1 MHFRHLI
8 LLHTQMSDGFRRLP
22 TVRDWPAEFGP
33 YAPGYQPRSD
43 KSRVPTQANHEL
55 RPSHVLELKEG
66 KEARI
71 ATKKK
76 RAIPKRHSISAIR
89 DFPSIPG
96 RFNPHLSD
104 ERRRAMQTHLTQVSE
119 EYARMELEE
128 IRLLK
133 AGALPEGSSRQ
144 RTAFL
149 DRISKDYEAL
159 VKEEEDSSKDSS
171 EE

>member
-1 MHFRHLI
+1 MR
-8 LLHTQMSDGFRRLP
+8 DGYKRLS
-22 TVRDWPAEFGP
+22 TVREWPTEFGP
-33 YAPGYQPRSD
+33 SAPGYQPRSG
-43 KSRVPTQANHEL
+43 KSRVPTLANQQLRPSPIHEL
-55 RPSHVLELKEG
+55 RKGEETS
-66 KEARI
+66 I

-76 RAIPKRHSISAIR
+76 RAVPKRRSISTIR
-89 DFPSIPG
+89 DFPPIPE

-104 ERRRAMQTHLTQVSE
+104 KRKRAMHTHLTQVSE

-144 RTAFL
+144 WTVFL
-149 DRISKDYEAL
+149 ASINKDYVAL
-159 VKEEEDSSKDSS
+159 VKEEENPSEDSS